1 MIISKKLFTLS
12 IYLLLFIVFLLMF
25 FQMIGSDD
33 PPFDDKVSVRIGV
46 SQTPLS
52 SPFIIAEHLHLFRD
66 SRINLTYV
74 PCLGGVKCAQ
84 LLKEGKVDYATAS
97 ESVMM
102 FNSFTDQEL
111 TLVVSFV
118 ESANDLKL
126 LTLKSSGIDS
136 VNDLEG
142 KRVGVIKASASEF
155 YFDTMLI
162 VSRLKNMP
170 VTKVYMPP
178 EELVNQ
184 LTSFQVDAVS
194 IWEPYGYKAHL
205 QAGNDIVNLGIPGI
219 YQLSFNLLSNKSY
232 LRDRN
237 EQTRDIIL
245 VLESAIKWIHSHP
258 EQAKHIVAEKLNIP
272 RNEIEW
278 SWKDYVFRLSLGSSL
293 LTNLQLQARWAI
305 ERGMVEGEVPDLRTV
320 IYRQPFDAASQAE

>member
-1 MIISKKLFTLS
+1 MMTKKKLFTLL
-12 IYLLLFIVFLLMF
+12 IYLLLLIVFLLMF
-25 FQMIGSDD
+25 FQMRGSDG
-33 PPFDDKVSVRIGV
+33 PAVNDKVAVRIGI

-52 SPFIIAEHLHLFRD
+52 APFIIAEHLHLFRE
-66 SRINLTYV
+66 SSINLTYV
-74 PCLGGVKCAQ
+74 PCLGGVKCVN

-97 ESVMM
+97 ESVVM
-102 FNSFTDQEL
+102 FNSFTDEDL
-111 TLVVSFV
+111 ALVVSFV

-126 LTLKSSGIDS
+126 LTLKSSGVDS

-162 VSRLKNMP
+162 ISTLKNMP

-205 QAGNDIVNLGIPGI
+205 QAGNDVVNLGIPGV

-232 LRDRN
+232 LKGRH
-237 EQTRDIIL
+237 EQARDIIL
-245 VLESAIKWIHSHP
+245 VLESAIEWIHSHP

-272 RNEIEW
+272 LNEIEW
-278 SWKDYVFRLSLGSSL
+278 SWEDYVFRLSLGSSL
-293 LTNLQLQARWAI
+293 LTNLQLQARWAT
-305 ERGMVEGEVPDLRTV
+305 ERGLVEGELPDLRTV
-320 IYRQPFDAASQAE
+320 IYRQPFDAAGQAE